1 MHFLDRRKVF
11 GTHRCSYRK
20 VDSREIH
27 GLACPSENEL
37 LVADMNNWRIQKV
50 TLHPERLST
59 STANTR

>member
-1 MHFLDRRKVF
+1 
-11 GTHRCSYRK
+11 
-20 VDSREIH
+20 
-27 GLACPSENEL
+27 L